1 MSDFDIGTKVVCI
14 KEISDTL
21 DTKNFQ
27 VGASFCYGVNGSYL
41 KLGKLFTICDKTIVI
56 SSIIELDYLY
66 KLVSDS
72 GELVNWIDSSYFNTL
87 SEIRND
93 KLEKLGIKFE
103 N

>member
-14 KEISDTL
+14 KEFSGIVDSW
-21 DTKNFQ
+21 
-27 VGASFCYGVNGSYL
+27 YGGNGSSL

-66 KLVSDS
+66 KLISDS
-72 GELVNWIDSSYFNTL
+72 GEVVTWIDSSYFKTL
-87 SEIRND
+87 SEIRVD